1 MAEELNAG
9 TTLMWFKIESVLGRG
24 GFGITYLATDENLHT
39 HVAIKEYLPG
49 EISTRILDSQ
59 VVPRDED
66 DRKVYEWG
74 LSRFLDE
81 ARILAQFKHPNIVRV
96 LTVFEANN
104 TAYMVMEYEHGNDLS
119 SLIRDSRY
127 RTEAY
132 LRPLF
137 MQMLS
142 GLGEVH
148 KKNIIHRDIKPAN
161 IFIRKD
167 GSPVL
172 LDFGSARQAVSGQS
186 KNLTRVLTKGYA
198 PYEQIDEHGGEQ
210 GPWTDIYS
218 IGATLYYIIGGSLPI
233 DSFSRFTH
241 VVRKK
246 PDPLN
251 SVTQVVDPKEYSA
264 EFLFA
269 IDQALSF
276 NAKDRPAT
284 VAEFL
289 ALLQGSEEQAD
300 DKTVLATSLDKQVSQ
315 PPAPPETVKPN
326 PPEPA
331 ISAKK
336 GKAPEDAE
344 TRPLMPDPVSTSKS
358 NRQPATDRQKKNR
371 QKPQAIAAKGGAGK
385 STLWLSAAIV
395 LLLLGAG
402 VITWDLLYP
411 QQKMLS
417 FDSGLAQMDG
427 KDSLT
432 TKVTSNADTGEEIP
446 MVTTD
451 KINRPYAEQDI
462 AREIAAREA
471 EQQRQA
477 KEKELERQQAALEI
491 EERKKQEE
499 AANKL
504 KKEKERQA
512 AELKAKQQE
521 ETRRREREAQQREQ
535 QRLARLER
543 ERAEKAAEAA
553 RRAKAEEERLAL
565 LENQRGKSGVDVMSE
580 RIKEFVSLFESLD
593 VNALRNVSQVSTKS
607 SSILDGIS
615 TRYVS
620 GKLSISRVSV
630 SESRGTAIAQA
641 KIDRVVR
648 ESGESV
654 IPGSSWNT
662 FELKM
667 NREQGV
673 WGKLQ
678 W

>member
-9 TTLMWFKIESVLGRG
+9 TKLMWFKIESVLGRG

-39 HVAIKEYLPG
+39 QVAIKEYLPG

-289 ALLQGSEEQAD
+289 ALLRGSEEQAD
-300 DKTVLATSLDKQVSQ
+300 DKTVLATSLDKPVSQ
-315 PPAPPETVKPN
+315 PPPPPEKVKPN

-331 ISAKK
+331 NRAKK
-336 GKAPEDAE
+336 GKAREDAE
-344 TRPLMPDPVSTSKS
+344 TRPMMPDPVSTST
-358 NRQPATDRQKKNR
+358 RQPSPDRQKKNR
-371 QKPQAIAAKGGAGK
+371 QKPQATATEGGAGK

-417 FDSGLAQMDG
+417 FDSGLQQMDG

-432 TKVTSNADTGEEIP
+432 TNVTSNTDTRNNIP

-451 KINRPYAEQDI
+451 KISRQSGEQDI

-477 KEKELERQQAALEI
+477 KEKELERQQAMLEI

-512 AELKAKQQE
+512 AELKAKQLE

-535 QRLARLER
+535 QRLARIER
-543 ERAEKAAEAA
+543 EKAEKAAEAA
-553 RRAKAEEERLAL
+553 RRAKAEEERLVL

-593 VNALRNVSQVSTKS
+593 VNALRDVSQVSAKS

-630 SESRGTAIAQA
+630 SESRGTAVAQA